1 MRAGR
6 ASFVLRCGFPK
17 NATTPP
23 RMLPYAGLKVI
34 DMSQGIAGPV
44 AAGLL
49 ARQGAQVTK
58 IEPPRGDWM
67 RGAGGGREGMTANT
81 ISGNLNKR
89 SLALDAARPEG
100 RAVIEKLAREADV
113 LIENFRPGVM
123 KKLGLHYEALAAINP
138 ALIYCSISGFGTS
151 GPWVGKAGTDSVL
164 QAYSGMAAANSAPGT
179 PPRRIGLYVPDNV
192 TALYAAQA
200 IGAALYARDRGPLEG
215 SKRQGTH
222 IELSLIECCL
232 AFQAA
237 PLTDSLLFPDA
248 TSKPSVLAPAGEYQA
263 SDGWL
268 VAAALDDAMFTRMAG
283 ALGHAEWTQDER
295 YASSAA
301 RRANVR
307 EINARVAEVIAG
319 GPLAHWLAQL
329 EEADVLVSPV
339 NDYHALLEHAQLR
352 HLQLMHE
359 ITQPPY
365 GALRVPQLP
374 GCELPPA
381 PAPRVGEHSA
391 ALLLEAGY
399 SEIEIDRLIAAGVV
413 HAMKE
418 PPQ

>member
-1 MRAGR
+1 MR
-6 ASFVLRCGFPK
+6 VPQEPDPLK
-17 NATTPP
+17 

-49 ARQGAQVTK
+49 ARQGARVTK
-58 IEPPRGDWM
+58 VEPPRGDWM

-89 SLALDAARPEG
+89 SLALDAAHPEG

-123 KKLGLHYEALAAINP
+123 KKLGLHYEALTAINP
-138 ALIYCSISGFGTS
+138 ALVYCSISGFGTS

-164 QAYSGMAAANSAPGT
+164 QAYSGMAAVNGAPGA

-200 IGAALYARDRGPLEG
+200 IGVALYARDRAPVDGGE
-215 SKRQGTH
+215 RRGTH

-237 PLTDSLLFPDA
+237 PLTDALLFPDA
-248 TSKPSVLAPAGEYQA
+248 ASKPAVLAPAGEYQA
-263 SDGWL
+263 LDGWL
-268 VAAALDDAMFTRMAG
+268 VAAALDDAMFTRLAG
-283 ALGHAEWTQDER
+283 ALGHAEWTRDER
-295 YASSAA
+295 YATSSA
-301 RRANVR
+301 RRSHVR
-307 EINARVAEVIAG
+307 EINGKVAEVIAG
-319 GPLAHWLAQL
+319 DTLDAWLGRL
-329 EEADVLVSPV
+329 EQADVLVSPV

-352 HLQLMHE
+352 HLGLMRE
-359 ITQPPY
+359 IEQPPY

-399 SEIEIDRLIAAGVV
+399 IESQIDRLIAAGVV

-418 PPQ
+418 Q